1 MILPSIDFEVY
12 WRDFGARVKAARVS
26 AGMGR
31 PGFAEQLGVS
41 ASTVWYL
48 ENGREPHGSTY
59 VWLCAW
65 MDQVDAAAG
74 TTSN

>member
-1 MILPSIDFEVY
+1 MILPAIDFEAY
-12 WRDFGARVKAARVS
+12 WREFGSRVKAARVA

-31 PGFAEQLGVS
+31 PGLAEQLGVS
-41 ASTVWYL
+41 ESTVWYL

-65 MDQVDAAAG
+65 MEHVNATTG